1 MFFVRCID
9 MIRRRFLSCPAP
21 APSPLHTL
29 FYPLLV
35 VHNLLAWVSSKQEN
49 SALQS
54 IEIQRWHFNKNVQP
68 EMMRQL
74 KHDVILITLLHIA
87 ATYVGSPPPLVSYP
101 LLFASQ
107 QLFHAFLINF
117 GFHSWRVGGNPCIYP
132 INSSKSYFSKS
143 VKTSRI
149 FQRIF
154 QRAADYAANN
164 VRQLFTRQ
172 LQS

>member
-29 FYPLLV
+29 FSPLLV
-35 VHNLLAWVSSKQEN
+35 VHNLLAWVSSKQEK

-87 ATYVGSPPPLVSYP
+87 ATYVGSAPSPFLLP

-117 GFHSWRVGGNPCIYP
+117 GFHSWRVGRTLAFIP
-132 INSSKSYFSKS
+132 
-143 VKTSRI
+143 
-149 FQRIF
+149 
-154 QRAADYAANN
+154 
-164 VRQLFTRQ
+164 
-172 LQS
+172 